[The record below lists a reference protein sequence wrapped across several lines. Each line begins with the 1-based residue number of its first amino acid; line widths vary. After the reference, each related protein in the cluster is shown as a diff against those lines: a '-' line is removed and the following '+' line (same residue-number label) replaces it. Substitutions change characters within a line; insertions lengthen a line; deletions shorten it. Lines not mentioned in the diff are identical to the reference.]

1 MIAENES
8 LFVFMNALNQVCRRR
23 RTEKILSYSHDVAGR
38 VAASFSNTERFGH
51 ISLLHFFKD
60 DAILFVHN
68 FSSRLSHL
76 NFQDDRSMSITYLL
90 GRYFPYI
97 SMICWY
103 AFLSSGTLTIK
114 VGIKNIKNIIGI
126 KNKSLEA
133 KFDNVVNLNSSSVID
148 LSMKV
153 IANICL

>member
-1 MIAENES
+1 MFAENES
-8 LFVFMNALNQVCRRR
+8 LFVFMNALNQVCRRHK
-23 RTEKILSYSHDVAGR
+23 TEKILSYSHGVTGR

-51 ISLLHFFKD
+51 ISLLHFFND
-60 DAILFVHN
+60 DAIVFAHN

-76 NFQDDRSMSITYLL
+76 NFQEDRSMSITSLL

-97 SMICWY
+97 SMICCY
-103 AFLSSGTLTIK
+103 AFLSSGTLIIK
-114 VGIKNIKNIIGI
+114 VGI

-133 KFDNVVNLNSSSVID
+133 KCDNVVNLNLRSVID
-148 LSMKV
+148 LSIKV